1 MATKKR
7 PPSKLKT
14 EVISPDNS
22 NVQNGNHQ
30 RQVKVQ
36 TSRFEGPIPSP
47 EIFKQYAEIIPDA
60 PERILAVFE
69 QDSKHIRDIEMG
81 ALNAQKSDNKRIHY
95 MAWSLVMTGF
105 VMSGIFAWL
114 DKDTLAFVTLGTTI
128 GAILYSF
135 LKKDNSPKQ

>member
-1 MATKKR
+1 MAARKKPLNKTR
-7 PPSKLKT
+7 T
-14 EVISPDNS
+14 EVLSPNTS
-22 NVQNGNHQ
+22 TVQNANHQ
-30 RQVKVQ
+30 RQLKVE

-69 QDSKHIRDIEMG
+69 QDSKHVRDIEMS
-81 ALNAQKSDNKRIHY
+81 ALNAQKGDNKRVHY

-105 VMSGIFAWL
+105 IMSGVFAWI
-114 DKDTLAFVTLGTTI
+114 DKDALAMVTLGTTI

-135 LKKDNSPKQ
+135 LKRDINPK

>member
-1 MATKKR
+1 MATRKK
-7 PPSKLKT
+7 PLNKT
-14 EVISPDNS
+14 GLEDPLPNAHS
-22 NVQNGNHQ
+22 VQNASHQ
-30 RQVKVQ
+30 RQLKVE

-81 ALNAQKSDNKRIHY
+81 ALNAQRSDNKRVHY
-95 MAWSLVMTGF
+95 MAWSLVMAGF
-105 VMSGIFAWL
+105 VMSGVFAWL
-114 DKDTLAFVTLGTTI
+114 NKDGLALVILGTTI

-135 LKKDNSPKQ
+135 LRRDINPK